1 MGKKTKNVGEN
12 IMNSIEVSA
21 KNVDQAIEI
30 GLFKL
35 NAKKEDVQVAV
46 LSEGGLFD
54 KAKVRLVLK
63 SDLAEMTEVEIK
75 VQEFVQKMG
84 LDIVATVKEEDDV
97 ILVDFA
103 GNDVGSVIGK
113 RGDTLDATEHLLN
126 QIINKH
132 KPHDQYKRVR
142 LDCSGYREKREGTL
156 KVLAHRLADKSV
168 KERKPSKLEPM
179 NAYERK
185 IIHLALE
192 SRQDVKT
199 ISRDAEPHRYI
210 TIIPSNMDERY
221 NRDFND

>member
-1 MGKKTKNVGEN
+1 
-12 IMNSIEVSA
+12 MNSIEVSA

-35 NAKKEDVQVAV
+35 NAKKEDVQIAV

-63 SDLAEMTEVEIK
+63 SDLADMTETEIK
-75 VQEFVQKMG
+75 VQEFVEKMG
-84 LDIVATVKEEDDV
+84 LDIIATVEETDDT
-97 ILVDFA
+97 IKIDFA
-103 GNDVGSVIGK
+103 GSDVGSVIGK

-192 SRQDVKT
+192 PRSDVKT

-221 NRDFND
+221 KRDFND